1 VAEVPELS
9 QPASPRPFSACSN
22 FEEKNTQ
29 KNNTLRKLQI
39 DKLSYENISARSWT
53 TDLDCLIGLPLVFVT
68 LCASEAAAQCI
79 VISPVCGCVCL
90 FVGILP

>member
-53 TDLDCLIGLPLVFVT
+53 TDLDCLIGLWFL
-68 LCASEAAAQCI
+68 LHCALAKLRRS
-79 VISPVCGCVCL
+79 VL
-90 FVGILP
+90 